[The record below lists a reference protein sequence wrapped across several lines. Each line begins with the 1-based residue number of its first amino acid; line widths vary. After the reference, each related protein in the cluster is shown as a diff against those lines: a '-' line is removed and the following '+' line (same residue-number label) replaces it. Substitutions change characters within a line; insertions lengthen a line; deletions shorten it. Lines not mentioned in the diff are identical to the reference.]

1 MVEMIVYSIGE
12 SRDEVFDDV
21 ELSIKYK
28 LLKAGYQVAEC
39 RSNRNFRIPKIKI
52 EAYRHETNSYETNSY
67 LNGEASLEPATKGYR
82 PMTGQP
88 MFFYLRI
95 KMDI

>member
-12 SRDEVFDDV
+12 SRDEVFDDI
-21 ELSIKYK
+21 ELSIEYK

-52 EAYRHETNSYETNSY
+52 EAYRRETNSY

-88 MFFYLRI
+88 MFFIFVLN
-95 KMDI
+95 